1 MIRNYSAPFSVLD
14 QPSNTSMVHYYETL
28 AKNHLDQYV
37 DLLLKK
43 PKPKINLNENIN
55 LVGNR
60 KLKNGRNVFKKDKSL
75 VTGEFAMRFFQSL
88 LGSFHDFQNYCE
100 NKFTKE
106 CEMFDDDNAI
116 LAKALKDYDL
126 ILNKI

>member
-1 MIRNYSAPFSVLD
+1 MNANYYLVLD
-14 QPSNTSMVHYYETL
+14 QPSNTSMVQYYETL

-37 DLLLKK
+37 NLLLKK
-43 PKPKINLNENIN
+43 PKSYINLNENIN

-60 KLKNGRNVFKKDKSL
+60 KSKNGRNILKKDKTL

-106 CEMFDDDNAI
+106 CLMFEDDNAI

-126 ILNKI
+126 ILNEI

>member
-1 MIRNYSAPFSVLD
+1 MNANYYLVLD
-14 QPSNTSMVHYYETL
+14 QPSNTSMVQYYETL

-37 DLLLKK
+37 NLLLKK
-43 PKPKINLNENIN
+43 PKSYINLNENIN

-60 KLKNGRNVFKKDKSL
+60 KSKNGRNILKKDKTL

-100 NKFTKE
+100 NKFIKE
-106 CEMFDDDNAI
+106 CQMFEDDNAI

>member
-1 MIRNYSAPFSVLD
+1 MNANYYLVLD
-14 QPSNTSMVHYYETL
+14 QPSNTSMVQYYETL

-37 DLLLKK
+37 NLLLKK
-43 PKPKINLNENIN
+43 PKSYINLNENIN

-60 KLKNGRNVFKKDKSL
+60 KSKNGRNILKKDKTL

-106 CEMFDDDNAI
+106 CLMFEDDNAI

>member
-1 MIRNYSAPFSVLD
+1 
-14 QPSNTSMVHYYETL
+14 MVQYYETL
-28 AKNHLDQYV
+28 AKTHLDQYV
-37 DLLLKK
+37 NLLLKK
-43 PKPKINLNENIN
+43 PKSYINLNENIN

-60 KLKNGRNVFKKDKSL
+60 KSKNGRNFLKKDKTL

-100 NKFTKE
+100 NKLTKE
-106 CEMFDDDNAI
+106 CQMFEDDNAI

-126 ILNKI
+126 ILNEI